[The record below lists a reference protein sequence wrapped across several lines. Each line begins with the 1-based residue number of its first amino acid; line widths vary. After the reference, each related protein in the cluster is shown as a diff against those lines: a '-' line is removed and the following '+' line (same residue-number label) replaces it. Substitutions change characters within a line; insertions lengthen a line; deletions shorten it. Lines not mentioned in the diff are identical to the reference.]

1 MTVEINVIQSAAK
14 NLYFS
19 YFGRMKTKG
28 SHNYYVYI
36 LTNKSKTVLYT
47 GITNNLKERL
57 FFHQNPEPF
66 SKAFTAKYKC
76 FFLIYYEHFH
86 DVNDA
91 IKREKQ
97 IKGLSRKKKE
107 NIISEF
113 NKNWSFLNDRI

>member
-1 MTVEINVIQSAAK
+1 
-14 NLYFS
+14 
-19 YFGRMKTKG
+19 MKTKG
-28 SHNYYVYI
+28 THNYYVYI

-57 FFHQNPEPF
+57 YFHQNPEPF

-76 FFLIYYEHFH
+76 FFLIYYEHFQ

-113 NKNWSFLNDRI
+113 NENWFFLNERI